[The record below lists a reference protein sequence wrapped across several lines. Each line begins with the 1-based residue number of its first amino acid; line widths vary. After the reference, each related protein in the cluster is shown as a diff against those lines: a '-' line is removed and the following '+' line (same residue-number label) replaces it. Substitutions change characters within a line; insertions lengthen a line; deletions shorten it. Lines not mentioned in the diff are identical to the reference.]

1 MEALYFS
8 TLVIISLAI
17 IAAMLAAWLKISVA
31 LLEIAIGI
39 LAALLIKLFIP
50 SSHINFDGNWFEMLA
65 AIGALMLTFLAG
77 TELELEVL
85 KREYKESV
93 IIGVVSFLLP
103 FLAATAVAYF
113 GFGWSNKASWLTGL
127 VLSTTSVAVIYGT
140 LLEYGMN
147 NTNYGKS
154 LLTACFVTDLCT
166 VLSLGF
172 IFAPFSIKTII
183 FFIIA
188 LVVCLLLPKV
198 CKKSFQL
205 FGNKPYEFELKFIL
219 FFLLA
224 LGIIARWSGYEAVLP
239 AFIVGIALSG
249 SVGKNHV
256 LVKHLRTVTFG
267 LLTPV
272 YFIRAG
278 SLVSIPELVTVIV
291 PIIILLLVKVAA
303 KSVGIYPLTQLISRY
318 KKEGIYTSLL
328 MSTGL
333 AFGSIAAMFGL
344 TAGIID
350 QQKYSLLIAVVV
362 SSAII
367 PTIIANMFYL
377 PKHLIK
383 E

>member
-1 MEALYFS
+1 
-8 TLVIISLAI
+8 LAI
-17 IAAMLAAWLKISVA
+17 TAAMLASWLKISVA
-31 LLEIAIGI
+31 LLEIMIGI
-39 LAALLIKLFIP
+39 LAALLIKLLIP
-50 SSHINFDGNWFEMLA
+50 DSNIHFNGNWFEMLA

-77 TELELEVL
+77 TELEMGVL
-85 KREYKESV
+85 KREYKGAA
-93 IIGVVSFLLP
+93 IIGMSSFCIP
-103 FLAATAVAYF
+103 FLISAAVAYY
-113 GFGWSNKASWLTGL
+113 GFGWSTKASLLTGL

-140 LLEYGMN
+140 LLEFGIN

-154 LLTACFVTDLCT
+154 LLTTCFVTDLCT
-166 VLSLGF
+166 VLTLGF
-172 IFAPFSIKTII
+172 IFSPFSIKTIL
-183 FFIIA
+183 FFTVAII
-188 LVVCLLLPKV
+188 VCLFLPRL

-205 FGNKPYEFELKFIL
+205 FGDKPYEFELKFIL

-239 AFIVGIALSG
+239 AFLIGIALSG
-249 SVGKNHV
+249 SVGVNKA

-278 SLVSIPELVTVIV
+278 SLVSVPDLVTVIV
-291 PIIILLLVKVAA
+291 PVIIFLCVKVTA
-303 KSVGIYPLTQLISRY
+303 KSIGVYPLTQLISPY

-333 AFGSIAAMFGL
+333 AFGSIVAMFGL
-344 TAGIID
+344 ASGIID
-350 QQKYSLLIAVVV
+350 QQRYSLLVAVVV

-377 PKHLIK
+377 PKHLLNSSDK
-383 E
+383 